1 MKHIKRCELGNILAP
16 VNEAGGKWMTTGKGT
31 PHAATG
37 GRGKVGPQARVKF
50 GSTSVPIYLLESKE
64 RRHLILAQY
73 HDGKRIRRV
82 LVPELLMELIAARA
96 RDRASKT

>member
-1 MKHIKRCELGNILAP
+1 M
-16 VNEAGGKWMTTGKGT
+16 
-31 PHAATG
+31 
-37 GRGKVGPQARVKF
+37 
-50 GSTSVPIYLLESKE
+50 PIYLLESKE